1 MLRKTGNILSVK
13 GDTSCILSDIPA
25 DNIEKR
31 CFDSNRFFPPPVG
44 ADNRDKFTVVDFHIQ
59 IPVQDDLIGTAL
71 VEGLFYM
78 F

>member
-31 CFDSNRFFPPPVG
+31 WFSTAVG
-44 ADNRDKFTVVDFHIQ
+44 TDNRDKFTVVDFHIQ

>member
-13 GDTSCILSDIPA
+13 GDTSCILSDISS

-31 CFDSNRFFPPPVG
+31 LFSTAVG
-44 ADNRDKFTVVDFHIQ
+44 NDNRDKFTVLDFHIQ

-71 VEGLFYM
+71 VEGLFDM